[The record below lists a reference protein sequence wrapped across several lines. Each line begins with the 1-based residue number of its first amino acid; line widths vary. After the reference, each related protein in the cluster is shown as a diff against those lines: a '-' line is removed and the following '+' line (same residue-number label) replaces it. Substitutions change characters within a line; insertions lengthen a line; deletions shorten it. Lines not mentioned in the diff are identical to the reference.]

1 MVNKRNN
8 FIEIDLNQ
16 FKLHLH
22 VKHRMEVS
30 LHFDSPSRRFYLCL
44 IALVVYEMKRLG
56 KITSIPL
63 EDQYETLT
71 LLNETVGAGAGSSMK
86 KALLPRIYRKWKDAL
101 PDLEHAPLFR
111 VLGRAKEYGDAIG
124 KTYPFTDEEKDAWA
138 NLFEYKGSH
147 GNTRLRFSV
156 DRLGATLDD
165 VVIGF
170 GEEPDIPGQYPW
182 ERFLEGLK
190 RKVEEHDQPL
200 EVDRVSPLGRR
211 AWTRLWTLYA
221 VIGLLMVIAIVLV
234 WHFYLRPT
242 KSQLESHR
250 PSIAVLPFVNLSE
263 DPEHKY
269 FADGITDDLITD
281 LSKISGLFVIA
292 RNSAFQYK
300 GKSVA
305 VKRVGREL
313 GVRYILE
320 GSVRR
325 SGNRVRINAQLTDA
339 STGGHLWAERY
350 DGIMDEVF
358 SLQDKV
364 TRKIVA
370 ALAVK
375 LMPGEETRI
384 ASKDTNNIES
394 YDRFLKGWEHYLRE
408 TPEDYS
414 EAIGYFEQAL
424 QLDPTYSRAYA
435 AIALTYWRGSGFG
448 TMWLSEIGGL
458 SWPMARLKS
467 RHYLEIALE
476 NPTSIAHQVA
486 SSLAL
491 DRRQHATAVAEAEKA
506 IALSPND
513 PQSHIAMARAWI
525 FTMRTSEAVDIL
537 KGLMQ
542 RDPRNIAT
550 PLCLQG
556 LAYFT
561 EGRVEEAVVS
571 MERGLTHNPKL
582 PRYSG
587 VLASAY
593 AQLGRDQ
600 EAKAALER
608 FADEFVYTPSLQVV
622 MYAFPFKDSKVA
634 DRLAAGLLEAGLEGQ
649 LTDYYNANDMRK
661 LEAEEIRN
669 LCFGRR
675 MTGFDT
681 IIGSDMWIE
690 RSEDGRAMMQD
701 AWGSS
706 DGKSW
711 IEGDML
717 CNQWEARWGG
727 LKHCCD
733 VYHNPQGTS
742 EMKNEYVTVSDFGI
756 FALSVADRER

>member
-1 MVNKRNN
+1 
-8 FIEIDLNQ
+8 
-16 FKLHLH
+16 
-22 VKHRMEVS
+22 
-30 LHFDSPSRRFYLCL
+30 
-44 IALVVYEMKRLG
+44 
-56 KITSIPL
+56 
-63 EDQYETLT
+63 
-71 LLNETVGAGAGSSMK
+71 
-86 KALLPRIYRKWKDAL
+86 
-101 PDLEHAPLFR
+101 
-111 VLGRAKEYGDAIG
+111 
-124 KTYPFTDEEKDAWA
+124 
-138 NLFEYKGSH
+138 
-147 GNTRLRFSV
+147 
-156 DRLGATLDD
+156 
-165 VVIGF
+165 
-170 GEEPDIPGQYPW
+170 
-182 ERFLEGLK
+182 
-190 RKVEEHDQPL
+190 
-200 EVDRVSPLGRR
+200 
-211 AWTRLWTLYA
+211 
-221 VIGLLMVIAIVLV
+221 
-234 WHFYLRPT
+234 
-242 KSQLESHR
+242 
-250 PSIAVLPFVNLSE
+250 
-263 DPEHKY
+263 
-269 FADGITDDLITD
+269 
-281 LSKISGLFVIA
+281 
-292 RNSAFQYK
+292 
-300 GKSVA
+300 
-305 VKRVGREL
+305 
-313 GVRYILE
+313 
-320 GSVRR
+320 
-325 SGNRVRINAQLTDA
+325 
-339 STGGHLWAERY
+339 
-350 DGIMDEVF
+350 
-358 SLQDKV
+358 
-364 TRKIVA
+364 
-370 ALAVK
+370 
-375 LMPGEETRI
+375 
-384 ASKDTNNIES
+384 
-394 YDRFLKGWEHYLRE
+394 
-408 TPEDYS
+408 
-414 EAIGYFEQAL
+414 
-424 QLDPTYSRAYA
+424 
-435 AIALTYWRGSGFG
+435 
-448 TMWLSEIGGL
+448 MWLSEIGGL

-571 MERGLTHNPKL
+571 IERGLTHNPKL